1 MAREQLNIVIEEK
14 SEAYVK
20 VCYEAYTAFKG
31 SDLLD
36 KKLEETQMLHL
47 FEDIEMPL
55 VFTLYDMEKMGSV
68 REGEALKVY
77 SSQLGGRISEL
88 EKEIY
93 EMAGESFNINSPKQL
108 GVILFEK
115 LLLPGSK
122 KTKSGYS
129 TAASVLDKLAPDYP
143 IVSKVLEYRQL
154 TKLKSTYADGLVNYI
169 EEDGRIH
176 SKFNQTITATGR
188 ISSTEPNLQNIPVRV
203 ELGRLI
209 RKVFVPEDG
218 YVFVDADYSQIEL
231 RVLAHLFSGDANLIE
246 AYREEKDIHRI
257 TAFSGISHSF

>member
-1 MAREQLNIVIEEK
+1 MNPLKNDYTYEDVAREQLNIVIEEK

-31 SDLLD
+31 SDLLY

-55 VFTLYDMEKMGSV
+55 VFTLYDMERNGI
-68 REGEALKVY
+68 RAEGEALKVY

-176 SKFNQTITATGR
+176 SKFNQTITATGSAVRSR
-188 ISSTEPNLQNIPVRV
+188 IFRIFR
-203 ELGRLI
+203 
-209 RKVFVPEDG
+209 
-218 YVFVDADYSQIEL
+218 
-231 RVLAHLFSGDANLIE
+231 SG
-246 AYREEKDIHRI
+246 
-257 TAFSGISHSF
+257 

>member
-1 MAREQLNIVIEEK
+1 
-14 SEAYVK
+14 
-20 VCYEAYTAFKG
+20 
-31 SDLLD
+31 
-36 KKLEETQMLHL
+36 MLHL

-55 VFTLYDMEKMGSV
+55 VFTLYDMERNGI
-68 REGEALKVY
+68 RAEGEALKVY

-143 IVSKVLEYRQL
+143 IAVSY
-154 TKLKSTYADGLVNYI
+154 T
-169 EEDGRIH
+169 H
-176 SKFNQTITATGR
+176 
-188 ISSTEPNLQNIPVRV
+188 
-203 ELGRLI
+203 
-209 RKVFVPEDG
+209 
-218 YVFVDADYSQIEL
+218 L
-231 RVLAHLFSGDANLIE
+231 RFESLCRSRTNDRGD
-246 AYREEKDIHRI
+246 
-257 TAFSGISHSF
+257 